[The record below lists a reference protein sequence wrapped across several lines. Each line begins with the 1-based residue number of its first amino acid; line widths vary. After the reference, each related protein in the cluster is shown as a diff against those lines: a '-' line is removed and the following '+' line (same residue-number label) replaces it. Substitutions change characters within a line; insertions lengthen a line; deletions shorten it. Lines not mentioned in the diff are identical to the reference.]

1 MALACACAAPR
12 AAHSGES
19 SHLGL
24 KRAVSRRRYPPAPV
38 GKRHRRMA
46 SDRLKSLQLFP
57 CSRYFVRFDS
67 LAVIP
72 APEKPRSCG
81 RGGAVCATSPVPPEQ
96 RRFALPIHLRH
107 LQPLPG
113 RLVLKTRAASGR
125 IARRIARAVPPEEA
139 AGRRRLWRAAFRVR
153 CADGCADDRAVSERL
168 FNKPSARLIQPFSQR
183 IKRGCAS
190 ECGLV
195 REAGAGCSGA
205 IRLTAASG
213 LFLASSARL
222 V

>member
-38 GKRHRRMA
+38 WKRDRRMA
-46 SDRLKSLQLFP
+46 RDRRKSLQLFP

-125 IARRIARAVPPEEA
+125 IARRIARDAAHPAFDGGAPSLRKRLLDDGGYGARHSGCVARMAARTTGQFQNGCSINRVRAWSSHSASALSAAVRLNAALFEKRARAVPA
-139 AGRRRLWRAAFRVR
+139 QSV
-153 CADGCADDRAVSERL
+153 
-168 FNKPSARLIQPFSQR
+168 
-183 IKRGCAS
+183 
-190 ECGLV
+190 
-195 REAGAGCSGA
+195 
-205 IRLTAASG
+205 
-213 LFLASSARL
+213 
-222 V
+222 

>member
-38 GKRHRRMA
+38 WKRDRRMA
-46 SDRLKSLQLFP
+46 RDRWKSLQLFP

-125 IARRIARAVPPEEA
+125 IARRIARDVAHP
-139 AGRRRLWRAAFRVR
+139 AF
-153 CADGCADDRAVSERL
+153 DGGAPSLRKRPLDDRAVSERL

-205 IRLTAASG
+205 IRLTAPSG